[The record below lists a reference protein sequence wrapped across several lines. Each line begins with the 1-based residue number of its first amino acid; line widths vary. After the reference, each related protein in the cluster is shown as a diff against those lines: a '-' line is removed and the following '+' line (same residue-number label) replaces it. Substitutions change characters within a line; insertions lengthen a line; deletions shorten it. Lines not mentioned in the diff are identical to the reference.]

1 MANMKIGIAG
11 YGFVGKAQEL
21 LISNHGQY
29 DILLSDPRLGLND
42 DLTEADAVIIAVA
55 TPPAEDWSCDVSN
68 VIDVISSL
76 PTNIHILI
84 KSTMSVE
91 GWDMIR
97 TMFPDHSIC
106 FSPEFLREASWQDDA
121 FSPNIYLG
129 GDTDFWDG
137 FFTEVFQ
144 YEPDSVMLNITVA
157 DPRELIVGKAF
168 RNSFLATKVAF
179 FNQIY
184 DYCQAYDLD
193 YNQVR
198 NTICDDIRIGYS
210 HTDITEQRG
219 FGGHCFPKDSNATV
233 MSGRKK
239 DVHLSILQEAI
250 DYNNDVR
257 SE

>member
-1 MANMKIGIAG
+1 MTIGIAG

-21 LISNHGQY
+21 LISDHGRH
-29 DILLSDPRLGLND
+29 DILLCDPRLGLND

-55 TPPAEDWSCDVSN
+55 TPPADDWSCDVSN
-68 VIDVISSL
+68 VIDVINSL

-84 KSTMSVE
+84 KSTMSIE

-97 TMFPDHSIC
+97 NMFPDHSIC
-106 FSPEFLREASWQDDA
+106 FSPEFLREASWRDDA
-121 FSPNIYLG
+121 FSPFVYLG
-129 GDTDFWDG
+129 GDTPFWET
-137 FFTEVFQ
+137 FFKELIDDVK
-144 YEPDSVMLNITVA
+144 LTVSE
-157 DPRELIVGKAF
+157 PRELIAAKAF

-184 DYCQAYDLD
+184 DYCQACGLD
-193 YNQVR
+193 YYTTR
-198 NTICDDIRIGYS
+198 NAICDDYRIGYS

-233 MSGRKK
+233 MSGKKK

-250 DYNNDVR
+250 NYNDDIR